1 MHFLVYFALSLIVG
15 LNLLFADEESVK
27 AFQDDRPNI
36 IFFLTD
42 DQRNDFLGCTG
53 HPIVKTPR
61 IDNLANNGRLFD
73 NAFVSTSICAAS
85 RATLLTGLYE
95 RTHRFTFGTPPV
107 ADIHISES
115 YPALLKKEGYLTG
128 FIGKFGV
135 KVRKGAIGNDV

>member
-1 MHFLVYFALSLIVG
+1 MHFLLYFALSLFVG
-15 LNLLFADEESVK
+15 LNLLVADEESVK

-85 RATLLTGLYE
+85 RATLLLSL
-95 RTHRFTFGTPPV
+95 
-107 ADIHISES
+107 IHI
-115 YPALLKKEGYLTG
+115 
-128 FIGKFGV
+128 
-135 KVRKGAIGNDV
+135 

>member
-1 MHFLVYFALSLIVG
+1 MHFLVYFALSLFVG

-107 ADIHISES
+107 ADIHISEI
-115 YPALLKKEGYLTG
+115 YPALLKK
-128 FIGKFGV
+128 
-135 KVRKGAIGNDV
+135 KVILPVS

>member
-1 MHFLVYFALSLIVG
+1 MHFLVYFALSLFVG

-61 IDNLANNGRLFD
+61 IDNL
-73 NAFVSTSICAAS
+73 IM
-85 RATLLTGLYE
+85 LLSV
-95 RTHRFTFGTPPV
+95 RRSVRPV
-107 ADIHISES
+107 EQ
-115 YPALLKKEGYLTG
+115 
-128 FIGKFGV
+128 
-135 KVRKGAIGNDV
+135 RC

>member
-1 MHFLVYFALSLIVG
+1 MHFLLYFALSLFVG
-15 LNLLFADEESVK
+15 LNLLVADEESVK

-107 ADIHISES
+107 VTSTPIQNSAEPFGPPHPP
-115 YPALLKKEGYLTG
+115 PAL
-128 FIGKFGV
+128 
-135 KVRKGAIGNDV
+135 